1 MQIRASAT
9 ASAFGESGSRSC
21 DVMDPRSAA
30 RTRVARQEGLQV
42 AHRRPGPD
50 RAPLKRM
57 VTRLETPLR
66 REITADGEP
75 FTVTLT
81 PDGLRIV
88 PKGKRNGIELAWTDL
103 VNGEA
108 ALAVAL
114 NASLA
119 RLPVLLDHPVPA
131 KARPRKRTRQ

>member
-1 MQIRASAT
+1 
-9 ASAFGESGSRSC
+9 
-21 DVMDPRSAA
+21 
-30 RTRVARQEGLQV
+30 
-42 AHRRPGPD
+42 
-50 RAPLKRM
+50 M
-57 VTRLETPLR
+57 VTRLDNALR
-66 REITADGEP
+66 REITAEGRP

-81 PDGLRIV
+81 PGGIKIV

-119 RLPVLLDHPVPA
+119 KLPALLDPPVPS
-131 KARPRKRTRQ
+131 RPAPRSRKRTRQ

>member
-1 MQIRASAT
+1 
-9 ASAFGESGSRSC
+9 
-21 DVMDPRSAA
+21 
-30 RTRVARQEGLQV
+30 
-42 AHRRPGPD
+42 
-50 RAPLKRM
+50 M
-57 VTRLETPLR
+57 VTRLDTALR
-66 REITADGEP
+66 REITAEGRP

-81 PDGLRIV
+81 REGIKIV

-119 RLPVLLDHPVPA
+119 RLPALLDPPTSPA
-131 KARPRKRTRQ
+131 PRSRKRTRQ

>member
-1 MQIRASAT
+1 
-9 ASAFGESGSRSC
+9 
-21 DVMDPRSAA
+21 
-30 RTRVARQEGLQV
+30 
-42 AHRRPGPD
+42 
-50 RAPLKRM
+50 M
-57 VTRLETPLR
+57 VTRLDNALR
-66 REITADGEP
+66 REITAEGRP

-81 PDGLRIV
+81 PEGIKIV

-119 RLPVLLDHPVPA
+119 KLPVLLDPPA
-131 KARPRKRTRQ
+131 EKPARGRRRTRQ

>member
-1 MQIRASAT
+1 
-9 ASAFGESGSRSC
+9 
-21 DVMDPRSAA
+21 
-30 RTRVARQEGLQV
+30 
-42 AHRRPGPD
+42 
-50 RAPLKRM
+50 M
-57 VTRLETPLR
+57 VTRLDSTLR
-66 REITADGEP
+66 REITAEGKP

-81 PDGLRIV
+81 PQGLKIV

-119 RLPVLLDHPVPA
+119 KLPVLLDPPQ
-131 KARPRKRTRQ
+131 PGTRKRSRH